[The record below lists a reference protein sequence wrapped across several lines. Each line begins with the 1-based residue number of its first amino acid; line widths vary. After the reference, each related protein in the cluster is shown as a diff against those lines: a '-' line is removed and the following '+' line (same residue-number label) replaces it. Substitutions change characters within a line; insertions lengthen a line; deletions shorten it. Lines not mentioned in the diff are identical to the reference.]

1 MKIKNKINILG
12 HDYKVAIVDQ
22 SKLPENAVGL
32 TRFPD
37 RLILLSKDLK
47 GEMLKLVFWHECRHA
62 YHFEN
67 GDTQILHPQVQEKDC
82 EQFASFVSSLKK
94 QGAL

>member
-1 MKIKNKINILG
+1 MKIKKSVNILG
-12 HDYKVAIVDQ
+12 HEYKVKIVD
-22 SKLPENAVGL
+22 SKYLPDNTVGL
-32 TRFPD
+32 CRFPD
-37 RLILLSKDLK
+37 RIILLSKDLK
-47 GEMLKLVFWHECRHA
+47 GEMLQLVFWHECRHA

-94 QGAL
+94 QGLL

>member
-1 MKIKNKINILG
+1 MKIKKSVNILG
-12 HDYKVAIVDQ
+12 HEYKIKMVEQKA
-22 SKLPENAVGL
+22 LPEPAVGMCK
-32 TRFPD
+32 FPE
-37 RLILLSKDLK
+37 RVILLSKELT
-47 GEMLKLVFWHECRHA
+47 GELLKLVFWHECRHA

-82 EQFASFVSSLKK
+82 EQFASFISSLKK

>member
-1 MKIKNKINILG
+1 
-12 HDYKVAIVDQ
+12 
-22 SKLPENAVGL
+22 LPEGAWGMCK
-32 TRFPD
+32 FPD
-37 RLILLSKDLK
+37 RLIVLSKELK
-47 GEMLKLVFWHECRHA
+47 GELLHLVFWHECRHA

-94 QGAL
+94 QGVL